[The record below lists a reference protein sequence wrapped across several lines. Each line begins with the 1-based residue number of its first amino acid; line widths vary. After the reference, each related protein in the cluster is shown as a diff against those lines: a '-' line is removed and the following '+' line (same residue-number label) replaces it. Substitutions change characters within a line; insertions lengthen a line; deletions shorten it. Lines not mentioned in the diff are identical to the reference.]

1 MKLVQDF
8 EWGGEGNSYDDQ
20 NLVFFVEMRTI
31 NIDMPPL
38 NGTKKDKKVEACK
51 KNFSLF
57 ECAEIEMGH
66 IRKPW
71 CLPISLT
78 DSLV

>member
-8 EWGGEGNSYDDQ
+8 EWGGEENFYDDQ
-20 NLVFFVEMRTI
+20 NLFFFDETRK

-38 NGTKKDKKVEACK
+38 NGTKEDKKVEACK
-51 KNFSLF
+51 NNFSLF
-57 ECAEIEMGH
+57 ECAEIELGH
-66 IRKPW
+66 IRKPL